1 MKSIPSLKT
10 GKITSIEKRE
20 GEQPLE
26 KTLREILLSLESRS
40 PYCINE
46 YFATDFA
53 EDYEKLERNK
63 ENRPILEFLNDSFT
77 DIDVDYDGSSAMD
90 AKIIDTL
97 KKAIS
102 MCRE

>member
-1 MKSIPSLKT
+1 M
-10 GKITSIEKRE
+10 ER
-20 GEQPLE
+20 
-26 KTLREILLSLESRS
+26 TLREILPSLESRA

-53 EDYEKLERNK
+53 EDYERLEKNK
-63 ENRPILEFLNDSFT
+63 ENRPILEFLNESFT

-102 MCRE
+102 MSRE

>member
-1 MKSIPSLKT
+1 MKTFLLSKT
-10 GKITSIEKRE
+10 RKIASIEKRE
-20 GEQPLE
+20 GEQLLE
-26 KTLREILLSLESRS
+26 KTLKEILLSLTSKS

-53 EDYEKLERNK
+53 EDYERLERNK
-63 ENRPILEFLNDSFT
+63 ENRAILEFLNDSFT
-77 DIDVDYDGSSAMD
+77 DIDVDYDSSSAMD

-102 MCRE
+102 MYRE